1 MSESNNP
8 QRNDTIRYDTMRR
21 YLVMFGLA
29 TSNKRPL
36 HLFLSRSF
44 FFFPCDTLQFFV
56 LAHCER
62 EPRKIWHANAK
73 QMQMQIK
80 TIQIH
85 CTHLAQGQTNH
96 DLCRSCSNKCQNCQ
110 CLDLDLENHFAH
122 LHRIQYKNDG
132 PVADVHTKYHQKKEK
147 TKRHNNN
154 QQTRHNQVTNK
165 QTCAT

>member
-44 FFFPCDTLQFFV
+44 FFSLVTHCNFFV

-85 CTHLAQGQTNH
+85 CTHLAQGQTKSRFMSIMLEQMSKLPMSRSGLGKP
-96 DLCRSCSNKCQNCQ
+96 LCTPTP
-110 CLDLDLENHFAH
+110 
-122 LHRIQYKNDG
+122 Y
-132 PVADVHTKYHQKKEK
+132 PVQK
-147 TKRHNNN
+147 R
-154 QQTRHNQVTNK
+154 RPSG
-165 QTCAT
+165 